1 MTIAKIKK
9 ALKARKLNIKNVETI
24 IMDCG
29 YTVIYF
35 NTPMGDSE
43 ISRYYLDTEKATLKA
58 FTYYENARIVFVD
71 NNLHTEDKLY
81 LLLHELGHIVL
92 EHLEENNIMT
102 KNTYL
107 MDIEADNFAYSII
120 YRDNKVLVCVLL
132 SAVLIS
138 ISVLTAGM
146 INATKNTVTTYN
158 NVESSKVSDDTE
170 IPVTNS
176 NPETATESEVESEF
190 VYVTPSGNKF
200 HRADCYY
207 IKNRT
212 TTELSRTKAATRYAP
227 CAVCE
232 P

>member
-1 MTIAKIKK
+1 MTIAKIKR
-9 ALKARKLNIKNVETI
+9 ALKGRKLNIKNVEMI
-24 IMDCG
+24 IKNCG

-35 NTPMGDSE
+35 NTVMGDSE

-92 EHLEENNIMT
+92 DHLEENNIMT

-120 YRDNKVLVCVLL
+120 YGDNKVLVCVLL

-138 ISVLTAGM
+138 ISVLVAGM
-146 INATKNTVTTYN
+146 INATKNTVPTYN
-158 NVESSKVSDDTE
+158 YVENAKTSKDTE
-170 IPVTNS
+170 TSVTNS
-176 NPETATESEVESEF
+176 NPETPAETEVEI

-200 HRADCYY
+200 HRVDCYY

-227 CAVCE
+227 CAVCN